1 MATYETLLVDH
12 PRPGIA
18 VATLNRPDRLN
29 ALTFQMFG
37 ELAHLAADTAA
48 DDRVRVLVLT
58 GAGRGFCAGL
68 DLADAATLPDMT
80 AAGFLQGQ
88 EHWSQAI
95 TSFRRLPKPVIA
107 AVNGPA
113 AGAGFSL
120 ALAADIRIAAPAA
133 RFNAAYIKIGLTGGD
148 CGSSWLLPRIVG
160 LGHAY
165 EILLTGRQVEAD
177 EAARIGLVNRVVP
190 AGDLLAAALDTA
202 ELIAA
207 NSPLGVRLT
216 KQMVQVNV
224 DAPSLEAAVELE
236 NRNQALAAGTQDMVE
251 AFMAFREKRPPSPA
265 ADVLPHPASA
275 RLRPLPARLVN

>member
-1 MATYETLLVDH
+1 MAARGADVPGLAEETPIATYETLLVDQ
-12 PRPGIA
+12 PRAGIT

-29 ALTFQMFG
+29 ALTFQMFD
-37 ELAHLAADTAA
+37 ELTQLAAEIGT
-48 DDRVRVLVLT
+48 DDQVRVLVLT

-68 DLADAATLPDMT
+68 DLGDAATLPDMPT
-80 AAGFLQGQ
+80 AKFLEGQ
-88 EHWSQAI
+88 ERWSRAI
-95 TSFRRLPKPVIA
+95 TAFRRLPKPVIA

-133 RFNAAYIKIGLTGGD
+133 RFNAAFIKIGLTGGD
-148 CGSSWLLPRIVG
+148 CGSSWMLPRIVG

-165 EILLTGRQVEAD
+165 EILLTGRLVEAD

-190 AGDLLAAALDTA
+190 AGDLVTAALEVA

-216 KQMVQVNV
+216 KQVVQVNV

-236 NRNQALAAGTQDMVE
+236 NRNQALAAGTRDMAE
-251 AFMAFREKRPPSPA
+251 ALTAFREKRPPA
-265 ADVLPHPASA
+265 FAGL
-275 RLRPLPARLVN
+275 